1 MIDLTKTFYFLF
13 GLLTLVGGIQGFVA
27 KGSRASLIAGGI
39 CGVLLI
45 VAGYLLMT
53 FKVTPGLVLGLI
65 VCLALAGQFLPK
77 FLKGGGLWPA
87 GVEGILGVL
96 GLLLTIV
103 AFVKRQP

>member
-39 CGVLLI
+39 CGILLL

-53 FKVTPGLVLGLI
+53 FKVNPGLILGLVI
-65 VCLALAGQFLPK
+65 CLALAGRFLPI
-77 FLKGGGLWPA
+77 FLRKGGLWPA
-87 GVEGILGVL
+87 GVEGILGVI

-103 AFVKRQP
+103 ALVKK